1 MTLGR
6 AKDTVIHSG
15 RAGTED
21 ALFSEATV
29 GARQK
34 CVYVS
39 ECGGTREIKLF
50 IICGEKNDII
60 TEGIKSQ
67 KNKNIAKYL
76 EISRKKR
83 GNVFI
88 NWQFVMYN

>member
-15 RAGTED
+15 RAGTEN

-29 GARQK
+29 VARQK

-39 ECGGTREIKLF
+39 GVWRKASVFEIKLF
-50 IICGEKNDII
+50 FQFVEKNSYII
-60 TEGIKSQ
+60 TVGIRSQ
-67 KNKNIAKYL
+67 RIKNIAKYL
-76 EISRKKR
+76 EISRKKQDR
-83 GNVFI
+83 
-88 NWQFVMYN
+88 